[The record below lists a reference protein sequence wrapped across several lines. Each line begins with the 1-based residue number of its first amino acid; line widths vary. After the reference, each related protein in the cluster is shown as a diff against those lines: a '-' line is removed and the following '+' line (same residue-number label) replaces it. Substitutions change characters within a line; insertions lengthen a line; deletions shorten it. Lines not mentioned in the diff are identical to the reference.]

1 MSLLKKIFFI
11 AAAFVLLFIGLWL
24 VVVNDQRVYLN
35 LLFFAIPQINI
46 GLVVLLSFAGG
57 SVVGLLVGF
66 NLFSLL
72 KLNARLYWLKK
83 EVRQLHDALGEN
95 RHR

>member
-24 VVVNDQRVYLN
+24 VVVNDQRVSLN

-83 EVRQLHDALGEN
+83 EVRQLQDALGEN